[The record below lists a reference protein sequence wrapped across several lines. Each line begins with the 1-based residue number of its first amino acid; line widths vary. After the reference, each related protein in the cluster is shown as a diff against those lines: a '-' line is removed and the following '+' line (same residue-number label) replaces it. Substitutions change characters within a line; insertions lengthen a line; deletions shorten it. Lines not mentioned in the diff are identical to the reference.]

1 MITLHTF
8 GPQFGLPDPSPFVTK
23 ADVMLK
29 IAGVPYKTCVGDL
42 RRAPKGKMPFI
53 EDDGQIIGDSTL
65 IRLHVEKKY
74 GVDFD
79 QHLTPVQR
87 GTAWAIEKMLEDH
100 LYWIIVQERWMDDAN
115 FAKGPKNFFNGVPA
129 LIRPVIV
136 SGVRRRVRKNL
147 HAHGIGRH
155 TKDEATA
162 LAARA
167 LDSVA
172 AVLGEN
178 TYLLGAHKCG
188 ADPTAFAF
196 IVGVLSPYFTSPM
209 RPFAER
215 HANLT
220 AYCDRMRRE
229 FYPS

>member
-29 IAGVPYKTCVGDL
+29 ISGVPYKTCVGNL

-53 EDDGQIIGDSTL
+53 EDDGQVIGDSTL
-65 IRLHVEKKY
+65 IRLHIEKKY

-87 GTAWAIEKMLEDH
+87 GTAWAVEKMLEDH

-115 FAKGPKNFFNGVPA
+115 FAKGLKNFFNGVPG
-129 LIRPVIV
+129 LIRPFIV
-136 SGVRRRVRKNL
+136 SGVRRMVRKNL

-167 LDSVA
+167 IDSVA

-178 TYLLGAHKCG
+178 TYLLGADKCG
-188 ADPTAFAF
+188 ADATVFAF

-220 AYCDRMRRE
+220 VYCDRMRRE